1 MELDLSGLNNR
12 VFDALAE
19 TAKRRYIYMCN
30 MKTNVSRWSKNAVEY
45 FGLPGEYF
53 KDAERLWADY
63 VHPDDR
69 QHYLDDIQAVL
80 SGKKKYHDVEY
91 RAKNKDGNYVVCSC
105 RGVIVRGENGEP
117 DLFAGTLDNHGLL
130 DNVDPVTNL
139 YNGYAFLNALRA
151 YCTAGAEGLIMA
163 VGINEFTNV
172 NAIYGYALGNQ
183 ILSKFGDQ
191 LYRFLKNEGCGTLYR
206 MDGAKFAICAPHMNE
221 AEAERLYAQIREIAH
236 RKIWIANRQIPL
248 TVSAGAVLARNFSGD
263 EYAIQAS
270 VISALRRSKKARFGQ
285 LVFFDN
291 EQADSARKDLE
302 LMEALQ
308 KSIVNHCE
316 GFYLC
321 YQPIVRADTG
331 RIVGMEAL
339 LRWNKEPYGEV
350 PPGRFIPWLENDLHF
365 YELGRWILRQAI
377 TDAAVV
383 LEKRPD
389 FFVNV
394 NVAYTQMERAGFRD
408 TVLELLRELR
418 FPPQNLHLELT
429 ERCRSLRIDYLQEE
443 MKYFK
448 SCGIR
453 MVLDDFGIEGS
464 SLELLGNLPIDHLK
478 IDRSFVSEIES
489 DPVQQTIVEAVL
501 NCAEKLR
508 IQTCIE
514 GIETDPMRRFLLQY
528 PASYHQGYFYS
539 RPVRFER
546 FLKLLEA

>member
-1 MELDLSGLNNR
+1 MALDLSGLDNR

-30 MKTNVSRWSKNAVEY
+30 LQTNVSRWSKNAVEY

-53 KDAERLWADY
+53 QDADRIWAEY
-63 VHPDDR
+63 IHPDDR
-69 QHYLDDIQAVL
+69 QLYLDDINAVL

-91 RAKNKDGNYVVCSC
+91 RARNKEGNYVVCSC
-105 RGVIVRGENGEP
+105 RGVVVRGENGEP
-117 DLFAGTLDNHGLL
+117 DYFAGTLDNHGLI

-151 YCTAGAEGLIMA
+151 YCTTKSEVLIMV
-163 VGINEFTNV
+163 VGINDFTNV
-172 NAIYGYALGNQ
+172 NAIYGYAIGNQ
-183 ILSKFGDQ
+183 ILSRFGDRILQ
-191 LYRFLKNEGCGTLYR
+191 LLKAEERGLVYR
-206 MDGAKFAICAPHMNE
+206 MDGAKFAICVPNMTEEE
-221 AEAERLYAQIREIAH
+221 AEKLYAQIREIAH
-236 RKIWIANRQIPL
+236 RKIWLGNRQIPL
-248 TVSAGAVLARNFSGD
+248 TVSAGAVHARNFSGD
-263 EYAIQAS
+263 EYSIQGS
-270 VISALRRSKKARFGQ
+270 IINALRRSKQERFGQ

-291 EQADSARKDLE
+291 VQANNVRRDLK
-302 LMEALQ
+302 LMEELQ
-308 KSIVNHCE
+308 KSIVNNCE

-321 YQPIVRADTG
+321 YQPIVEASTG
-331 RIVGMEAL
+331 KIVGMEAL
-339 LRWNKEPYGEV
+339 LRWKGEPYGEV
-350 PPGRFIPWLENDLHF
+350 PPGQFIPKLENDLHF
-365 YELGRWILRQAI
+365 YELGKWILRQAMK
-377 TDAAVV
+377 DASLV
-383 LEKRPD
+383 LKKRPD

-394 NVAYTQMERAGFRD
+394 NVSYTQMERAGFRD
-408 TVLELLRELR
+408 TVLDLLREIH

-448 SCGIR
+448 SWGIR

-489 DPVQQTIVEAVL
+489 DSVQQAIVESVL
-501 NCAEKLR
+501 QCAQKLR

-514 GIETDPMRRFLLQY
+514 GIETDLMRDFLLKY
-528 PASYHQGYFYS
+528 PASYHQGYLYS

-546 FLKLLEA
+546 FIEMLEE